1 MAFSEMGT
9 FHLCFILNWNK
20 LINVMEL
27 CFTTD
32 LWNKKLLF
40 WCGERTGCLRFLDA
54 PRTQG
59 QRNCFIITC
68 YWILKNDQV
77 SLHTFCYVFV
87 FPAVSSDTRPLAFSN
102 HRALSGTPLPNL
114 SGFPFPYLFAL
125 RKFLY
130 LAFHFLFF
138 FLIFSCNNHILNFTL
153 RFSPITVPML
163 INLSFSR
170 SIPPSCLPCIPCTSL
185 LVCPVEGITMS
196 LEDVLRTKLGCFLPH
211 DFFLTASALGRA
223 VSLCYWSSLWA
234 AWSLGLTQ
242 GLVALSKTILPLFL

>member
-1 MAFSEMGT
+1 MFHHRPLKQKAAFLMWWENRLSQISWCSEDSGAKELFYHYMLLNPKEWSGFT
-9 FHLCFILNWNK
+9 ASLLLCF
-20 LINVMEL
+20 
-27 CFTTD
+27 F
-32 LWNKKLLF
+32 
-40 WCGERTGCLRFLDA
+40 
-54 PRTQG
+54 
-59 QRNCFIITC
+59 
-68 YWILKNDQV
+68 
-77 SLHTFCYVFV
+77 
-87 FPAVSSDTRPLAFSN
+87 FPCRPLAFSN

-114 SGFPFPYLFAL
+114 SGFPSPYLFAL

-130 LAFHFLFF
+130 LAFHFFF

-153 RFSPITVPML
+153 RFSPITAPML

-170 SIPPSCLPCIPCTSL
+170 SIPPSSLPCIPCTSL

-234 AWSLGLTQ
+234 AWSSGLAQ